1 MSKSIIIFG
10 SLNKKLL
17 LPFFLA
23 LAQILFIIVSRFYP
37 EKISN
42 AVLQHYSLSIGEICI
57 IFIPYI
63 FNISQKEKQIE
74 KEIKNKRCLH
84 YFTLC
89 FLYALDYGIRNINS
103 TIEYT
108 KTDKGFS
115 YNESNLYMIND
126 FITLSIEMIVVVLIT
141 IKLLK
146 YKYFRHHIISTAFF
160 IFFGIICEIILGNYE
175 SVDTIFIIITILRI
189 INVGVDALY
198 YCYQKYMMEILFYPY
213 WNVAFIPGVFNFC
226 IACGLLLFALVNS
239 DKENSSIL
247 FVSTFYLYFKEMG
260 AGIIVG
266 KVITVLILHLILC
279 PLAILTIYYF
289 NPNYILIIV
298 QLSTIT
304 EYLIK
309 KPKETSY
316 CIALYIFQFI
326 ALMIHLEILELN
338 FCGLNK
344 YTKRNIEIR
353 GIEELTFEGRDSSVY
368 CQMIDLNDN
377 YYVNNLKQE
386 EIIN

>member
-74 KEIKNKRCLH
+74 KEIKKKRCLH

-108 KTDKGFS
+108 KTDKEFS

-160 IFFGIICEIILGNYE
+160 HFFWYN
-175 SVDTIFIIITILRI
+175 LR
-189 INVGVDALY
+189 N
-198 YCYQKYMMEILFYPY
+198 
-213 WNVAFIPGVFNFC
+213 
-226 IACGLLLFALVNS
+226 NS
-239 DKENSSIL
+239 RKL
-247 FVSTFYLYFKEMG
+247 
-260 AGIIVG
+260 
-266 KVITVLILHLILC
+266 
-279 PLAILTIYYF
+279 
-289 NPNYILIIV
+289 
-298 QLSTIT
+298 
-304 EYLIK
+304 
-309 KPKETSY
+309 
-316 CIALYIFQFI
+316 
-326 ALMIHLEILELN
+326 
-338 FCGLNK
+338 
-344 YTKRNIEIR
+344 
-353 GIEELTFEGRDSSVY
+353 
-368 CQMIDLNDN
+368 
-377 YYVNNLKQE
+377 
-386 EIIN
+386 

>member
-1 MSKSIIIFG
+1 
-10 SLNKKLL
+10 
-17 LPFFLA
+17 
-23 LAQILFIIVSRFYP
+23 
-37 EKISN
+37 
-42 AVLQHYSLSIGEICI
+42 
-57 IFIPYI
+57 
-63 FNISQKEKQIE
+63 
-74 KEIKNKRCLH
+74 
-84 YFTLC
+84 
-89 FLYALDYGIRNINS
+89 
-103 TIEYT
+103 
-108 KTDKGFS
+108 
-115 YNESNLYMIND
+115 
-126 FITLSIEMIVVVLIT
+126 
-141 IKLLK
+141 
-146 YKYFRHHIISTAFF
+146 
-160 IFFGIICEIILGNYE
+160 
-175 SVDTIFIIITILRI
+175 
-189 INVGVDALY
+189 
-198 YCYQKYMMEILFYPY
+198 MMEILFYPY